1 MFVRKAMTRETTA
14 CVYCHRRP
22 MSSSWRPFCSED
34 CKLRDLQGWLDED
47 YRIAGEEQSSQMTN
61 DGNTGENKTEM

>member
-1 MFVRKAMTRETTA
+1 
-14 CVYCHRRP
+14 

-47 YRIAGEEQSSQMTN
+47 YRIPGEEQSSQMTN